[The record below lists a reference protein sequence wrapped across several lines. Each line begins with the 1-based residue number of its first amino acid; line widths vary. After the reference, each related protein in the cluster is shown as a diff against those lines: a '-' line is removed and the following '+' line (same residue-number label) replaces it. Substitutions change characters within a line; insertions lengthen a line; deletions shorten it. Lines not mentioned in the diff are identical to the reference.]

1 MQVFTSKI
9 ALEAKTDC
17 DYNRLQSWMKKG
29 AQSME
34 CTKKK
39 RIRQIITATT
49 AALLCCAPTVYANAS
64 EQKTALV
71 DEEETLEYDSN
82 RIYVSGTTGWVIEN
96 NHWCYYINGVKQ
108 TGSLYTQE

>member
-49 AALLCCAPTVYANAS
+49 AALT
-64 EQKTALV
+64 TA
-71 DEEETLEYDSN
+71 TAAAT
-82 RIYVSGTTGWVIEN
+82 TTG
-96 NHWCYYINGVKQ
+96 
-108 TGSLYTQE
+108 TAAPR